1 MFTDHWYHIIG
12 GPEILNI
19 IGRTAFPIFAFSLSE
34 GYAHTRNLKKYL
46 IRLFLFAT
54 VMQIPEMIFNL
65 NYPMNIFFTL
75 FTGLLI
81 ISIYH
86 SDKIN
91 IFIKTVFIT
100 VLCYIAHRLEFDYG
114 IYGVLTI
121 MIFHFFRNDKIKIA
135 MSFLLLNLINYTDIF
150 NMAHNQ
156 IYSVFALIPIFLYN
170 GRKGRNMKYLF
181 YLFYPLHFIIL
192 EMIKYTIERY
202 F

>member
-12 GPEILNI
+12 GPETLNI

-46 IRLFLFAT
+46 VRLFLFAT
-54 VMQIPEMIFNL
+54 VMQIPEIIFNL

-114 IYGVLTI
+114 IYGILTI
-121 MIFHFFRNDKIKIA
+121 MIFHF
-135 MSFLLLNLINYTDIF
+135 LNLINYTDIF

-181 YLFYPLHFIIL
+181 YLFYPLHFIII